1 VVAVLVL
8 SAVMLM
14 PFRSCFYRR
23 ASLLSGPFEAPTA
36 VSLIVLVICVLALAL
51 ARHQTFLLSNNA
63 WWAVVISHEIPNSV
77 RFAVAVAV
85 VLGSIA
91 IWLLVRPG
99 RVRALPWDAMA
110 ARRIFMMGAIPP
122 VHADGMI
129 TGETDRAGL
138 PFRRIGRVLLGLGD
152 PAGAD
157 GDKISAVWRL
167 RDLARQEGLDPAFW
181 RVGPRLLKVYAD
193 LGLTPLPLGTDG
205 QIVQADETLDPQRRY
220 LVCVAERDL
229 TALMPMLPELAG
241 SPAE

>member
-1 VVAVLVL
+1 
-8 SAVMLM
+8 
-14 PFRSCFYRR
+14 
-23 ASLLSGPFEAPTA
+23 LLSGPFEASTA
-36 VSLIVLVICVLALAL
+36 VSLIVLVICVLALAI
-51 ARHQTFLLSNNA
+51 ARHKTFLLSNNA
-63 WWAVVISHEIPNSV
+63 WWAVVMSRELPNSV

-85 VLGSIA
+85 VLASVA

-99 RVRALPWDAMA
+99 RVRALPWDASSS
-110 ARRIFMMGAIPP
+110 RRLFMMGAIPP
-122 VHADGMI
+122 VHADGMV

-152 PAGAD
+152 PAGAE

-181 RVGPRLLKVYAD
+181 RVGPELLKVYAD
-193 LGLTPLPLGTDG
+193 LGLTPLPLGRDG
-205 QIVQADETLDPQRRY
+205 RIVQADETPDPSRRY